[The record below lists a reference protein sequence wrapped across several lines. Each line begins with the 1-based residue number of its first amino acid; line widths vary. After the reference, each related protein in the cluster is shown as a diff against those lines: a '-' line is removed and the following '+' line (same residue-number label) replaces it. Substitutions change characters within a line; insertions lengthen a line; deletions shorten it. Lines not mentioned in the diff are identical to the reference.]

1 MNNGSIKLLS
11 SIFGLTLILAAAG
24 SVPAQVTPKPAPT
37 AQPETPVLPG
47 KIFPKIMS
55 APKVFAR
62 VGPSGVTE
70 KSIAVDGRVNVTIP
84 CVTQGDVKIT
94 GWERNE
100 VRVFIKDGSPV
111 SFTVKQTSQ
120 KSEKPV
126 WITLSSVSK
135 AGDMPAARS
144 DCIWGDEIQIDAPM
158 GAEIAMKG
166 RETNTVVDSVR
177 KVMVTSAGGDLSFRN
192 LSEGVSAKTYEG
204 DLLVE
209 NSQGPMNLET
219 TSGNIVAFGVA
230 PGDVGDTFRAK
241 TNSGTIS
248 LQKLEY
254 RQTEANSISGSVLFN
269 GSILSGGSYAFNTTN
284 GSIRLGVPGD
294 TACSIIATYG
304 PGGLN
309 SELPLKA
316 STTDVAPGPV
326 KTVRGTLGAGGD
338 AVVKLTTNSGAIL
351 IRKQ

>member
-1 MNNGSIKLLS
+1 MIKGSIKLLS
-11 SIFGLTLILAAAG
+11 SIFGLTLVFASAG
-24 SVPAQVTPKPAPT
+24 STPAQKTPKPAPT
-37 AQPETPVLPG
+37 PEPATPVLPG
-47 KIFPKIMS
+47 KSFPKIIP

-62 VGPSGVTE
+62 VGPSGINE

-84 CVTQGDVKIT
+84 CVTQGDVKIN

-111 SFTVKQTSQ
+111 SFTVKQKSL

-126 WITLSSVSK
+126 WVLLSSFNK
-135 AGDMPAARS
+135 EGDMPAVHS

-177 KVMVTSAGGDLSFRN
+177 KAMVQSAGGDLSFRN
-192 LSEGVSAKTYEG
+192 VTEGVSAKTFEG
-204 DLLVE
+204 DLFVE
-209 NSQGPMNLET
+209 NSQGPMSLET
-219 TSGNIVAFGVA
+219 QSGNIVAFGAA

-241 TNSGTIS
+241 TSGGTIS

-269 GSILSGGSYAFNTTN
+269 GSILGGGSYTFTTTN
-284 GSIRLGVPGD
+284 GSIRLSLPAD
-294 TACSIIATYG
+294 TACFVTATYG

-309 SELPLKA
+309 SDLPLKA
-316 STTDVAPGPV
+316 STVDVSPGPV
-326 KTVRGTLGAGGD
+326 KTIRGTLGTGGD
-338 AVVKLTTNSGAIL
+338 AVVKLTTNSGTIL
-351 IRKQ
+351 LRKQ